1 MTDVSAMEQGAETPE
16 ATHDAFLDG
25 RLELLQPKDGPRTA
39 IDAFFLAAA
48 IPAREGRGEHVLD
61 AGTGVGAVGLALCA
75 RVRDVEVMG
84 VDIQQ
89 PLLDLAVKNAA
100 MNALSHRFSVV
111 RADIAQAGSEKL
123 FSGGRFGHVAANPP
137 YQDASSSRVSGNAMT
152 ARAYSLEEDGLESWV
167 RFLANVVAPGG
178 TATMIHRA
186 DMLAKLLDAMDGR
199 FGALS
204 VYPLF
209 PRKGEPAKRVLVQ
222 GIKASR
228 APLALLPGMVLHEAD
243 GSYTRE
249 ANDILRNAASLDL
262 GIT

>member
-1 MTDVSAMEQGAETPE
+1 MTDVSAMQSGAETLE
-16 ATHDAFLDG
+16 VTRDAFLDG

-48 IPAREGRGEHVLD
+48 TPARKGRGEHVLD

-75 RVRDVEVMG
+75 RIRDVQVVG
-84 VDIQQ
+84 VDIQK
-89 PLLDLAVKNAA
+89 PLLDLAARNAEI
-100 MNALSHRFSVV
+100 NGLSSRFGVFE
-111 RADIAQAGSEKL
+111 ADIAQSGSEKL
-123 FSGGRFGHVAANPP
+123 FSGWRFDHVAANPP
-137 YQDASSSRVSGNAMT
+137 YQDASSSRVSGNAVT
-152 ARAYSLEEDGLESWV
+152 ARAYSLEEGGLERWV

-178 TATMIHRA
+178 TLTMIHRA

-209 PRKGEPAKRVLVQ
+209 PRHEQPAKRVLVQ
-222 GIKASR
+222 GIRASR
-228 APLALLPGMVLHEAD
+228 APLAMLPGMVLHEAD

-249 ANDILRNAASLDL
+249 ANDILRNAAALDL
-262 GIT
+262 VIT